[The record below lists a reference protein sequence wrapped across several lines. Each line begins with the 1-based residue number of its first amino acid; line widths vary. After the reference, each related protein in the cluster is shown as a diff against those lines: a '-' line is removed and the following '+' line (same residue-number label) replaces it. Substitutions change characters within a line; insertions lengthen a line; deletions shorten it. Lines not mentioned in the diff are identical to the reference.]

1 MWNLNKHNVN
11 VPWFSILK
19 EKQRTYTSQQ
29 YYKYS
34 PLFLFLTQFKW

>member
-1 MWNLNKHNVN
+1 MWNLNKHNEI

-19 EKQRTYTSQQ
+19 EKQLMYTSQQ

-34 PLFLFLTQFKW
+34 PLFLAQFKW